1 MSPIFCCL
9 ELIAKIKK
17 AKEAKGQLDSDEED
31 TGGGESDVDDE
42 N

>member
-9 ELIAKIKK
+9 DLIAKIKK
-17 AKEAKGQLDSDEED
+17 SKEAKGLDSDEED
-31 TGGGESDVDDE
+31 TGGGGSDVDDE

>member
-9 ELIAKIKK
+9 DLIAKIKK
-17 AKEAKGQLDSDEED
+17 AKDAKGLDSDEED
-31 TGGGESDVDDE
+31 TGGGGSDVNDE